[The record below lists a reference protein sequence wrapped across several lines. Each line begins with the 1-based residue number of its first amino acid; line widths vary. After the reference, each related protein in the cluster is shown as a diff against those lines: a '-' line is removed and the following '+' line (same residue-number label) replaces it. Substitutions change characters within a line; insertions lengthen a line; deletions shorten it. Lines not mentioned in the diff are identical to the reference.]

1 MPLKLQR
8 GVGRVVVAEEGSPGS
23 LAHLC
28 TESKASPPPGPCPTN
43 PAIPFLGSLPEGI
56 PAKIPKN
63 TCRTKDHGKMAK

>member
-43 PAIPFLGSLPEGI
+43 PAIPSASVLSN
-56 PAKIPKN
+56 AW
-63 TCRTKDHGKMAK
+63 HGVGVKGMLVA